1 MKSQKYAVIL
11 IALQLIKP
19 VFASTTSF
27 EIAVKNFEANQ
38 LESASGQ
45 FVSLQS
51 EPQWQMVSQFYLARI
66 ALKQQ
71 QFDSALALL
80 EATKLKDEDAVKPAQ
95 YHYWLGVANAKLA
108 SNSSWFK
115 APGYASTAKSHFE
128 QAVKLDPEFMLAR
141 KGLFRYYLRAPGIAG
156 GSIKKAKQQID
167 AVRAFSELDAALL
180 QLELAQHEDD
190 KALIFDSAE
199 QLFEFKDSPEALYQA
214 GLSFQQTQNY
224 EKAFLAFR
232 LAYSF
237 LPSGHLTETLPYTQ
251 LAAYQFSKTAVLAE
265 QHLPEAIKAMQA
277 YLTMPI
283 EEGMP
288 EKSWAQFRLGQ
299 LYWLSG
305 DKAQAKLLFDE
316 IKHTQ
321 QDQQL
326 VKALK
331 QFLK

>member
-1 MKSQKYAVIL
+1 MKSQKYTVLFIVL
-11 IALQLIKP
+11 LLIKP
-19 VFASTTSF
+19 VFASPESF
-27 EIAVKNFEANQ
+27 EIAVKNFDANK
-38 LESASGQ
+38 LASASEQ
-45 FVSLQS
+45 FTALKS

-80 EATKLKDEDAVKPAQ
+80 EATTLKDEDAVKPAQ
-95 YHYWLGVANAKLA
+95 YHYWLGVTNAKLA

-115 APGYASTAKSHFE
+115 APGYASDAKANFE
-128 QAVKLDPEFMLAR
+128 RAVELAPDFNLAR

-156 GSIKKAKQQID
+156 GSIKKAKQQIA
-167 AVRAFSELDAALL
+167 AVRALSELDAALL
-180 QLELAQHEDD
+180 QLELAQYEDN
-190 KALIFDSAE
+190 KALILDSAE
-199 QLFEFKDSPEALYQA
+199 QLFAFKDSPEALYQA
-214 GLSFQQTQNY
+214 GLAFQQTQSY

-237 LPSGHLTETLPYTQ
+237 LPSGHLTETSSYTQ

-265 QHLPEAIKAMQA
+265 LHLPEAIKAMQA

-283 EEGMP
+283 EKGMP

-305 DKAQAKLLFDE
+305 DKTQAKRLFGE
-316 IKHTQ
+316 IKHAQ
-321 QDQQL
+321 QDPQL